1 VNCSFV
7 AKEST
12 MPCCHADFAA
22 IEGSDRGFTV
32 GMPTFTF
39 GAGVL
44 AEAGDSAREL
54 GLRRVALFTDARIAG
69 SEYVA
74 MVRGAL
80 AAANVDCAVYDDVSI
95 EPTDASF
102 QNAARFAA
110 EGAFDGYVSVGGGSV
125 MDTCKAANLY
135 ASHPAEFMTY
145 VNAPIGAGQKVPGAV
160 KPHIACPTTSGTG
173 SETTGIAI
181 FNLRSL
187 NAKTGI
193 ISRRLIPDV
202 ALIDPTVTASLPKN
216 AIAATGFDCMSH
228 ALESLTARAYP
239 RRLNPA
245 RGVNRPV
252 SQGANPFSDMLATE
266 ALKSVGRFL
275 VRAVNDAADTEA
287 RTEMM
292 YAAMLAGIAFNAAG
306 CHLPHGLSYA
316 VSGLTKDWQ
325 VDGYPKGRT
334 LVPHGMAVVLNNPSV
349 WRFTAPCC
357 PERHL
362 HGARCLGAKAEG
374 ANAGDAGEVL
384 AARVIELMRATAMP
398 NGLGALG
405 FDDRQVAALATG
417 AEPQYRVIRNAPKD
431 VGRGDLEALFRA
443 ALSYW

>member
-1 VNCSFV
+1 MS
-7 AKEST
+7 
-12 MPCCHADFAA
+12 CCHADFAA
-22 IEGSDRGFTV
+22 VEGSDRGFTV

-39 GAGVL
+39 GRGVL
-44 AEAGDSAREL
+44 AEAGDRAREL
-54 GLRRVALFTDARIAG
+54 GLKRVALFTDSLLAS

-74 MVRGAL
+74 IVKASL
-80 AAANVDCAVYDDVSI
+80 AAAGVDATVYSEVSV

-102 QNAARFAA
+102 QEATRFAA
-110 EGAFDGYVSVGGGSV
+110 DGKFDGYVSVGGGSV

-135 ASHPAEFMTY
+135 ARHPAEFMTY
-145 VNAPIGAGQKVPGAV
+145 VNAPIGAGQKVPGPV

-181 FNLRSL
+181 FALKSI

-193 ISRRLIPDV
+193 ISRHLIPDV
-202 ALIDPTVTASLPKN
+202 ALIDPTVTATLPKF
-216 AIAATGFDCMSH
+216 AVAATGFDCMSH
-228 ALESLTARAYP
+228 ALESLTARPYP
-239 RRLNPA
+239 QRLNPLQ
-245 RGVNRPV
+245 GVNRPV

-266 ALKSVGRFL
+266 ALKIVGRSL
-275 VRAVNDAADTEA
+275 TRAVNDASDTDA
-287 RTEMM
+287 RTEMC

-316 VSGLTKDWQ
+316 VSAQTREWH
-325 VDGYPKGRT
+325 VPGYPEGKT

-349 WRFTAPCC
+349 WRFTAPSC

-362 HGARCLGAKAEG
+362 HGAQCLGAETRG
-374 ANAGDAGEVL
+374 ATGIDAGDVL
-384 AARVIELMRATAMP
+384 AGRVIELMRATAMP
-398 NGLGALG
+398 NGLTELG
-405 FDDRQVAALATG
+405 FDASHLDALATG

-431 VGRGDLEALFRA
+431 VGRDDLKSLFGA

>member
-1 VNCSFV
+1 
-7 AKEST
+7 

-44 AEAGDSAREL
+44 AEAGENAREL
-54 GLRRVALFTDARIAG
+54 GLKRVAVFTDARLAS
-69 SEYVA
+69 SEHVA
-74 MVRGAL
+74 TVL
-80 AAANVDCAVYDDVSI
+80 ASLKAANVGCTIYDSVVI
-95 EPTDASF
+95 EPTDASL
-102 QNAARFAA
+102 QDAARFAA
-110 EGAFDGYVSVGGGSV
+110 DGKFDGYVSVGGGSV

-135 ASHPAEFMTY
+135 ACYPAEFMTY
-145 VNAPIGAGQKVPGAV
+145 VNAPVGGGRKVPGPV
-160 KPHIACPTTSGTG
+160 KPHMACPTTSGTG

-181 FNLRSL
+181 FTLRSI

-193 ISRRLIPDV
+193 ISRRLVPDI
-202 ALIDPTVTASLPKN
+202 ALIDPNVAASLPKN
-216 AIAATGFDCMSH
+216 AVAATGFDCMSH
-228 ALESLTARAYP
+228 ALESITARAYP
-239 RRLNPA
+239 RRVNPA
-245 RGVNRPV
+245 KGVQRPV

-266 ALKSVGRFL
+266 ALKSVGKFL
-275 VRAVNDAADTEA
+275 VRAVNDASDAEA

-292 YAAMLAGIAFNAAG
+292 YAAMLAGVAFNAAG

-316 VSGLTKDWQ
+316 VSGLAKDWH
-325 VDGYPKGRT
+325 VDGYPEGKT

-349 WRFTAPCC
+349 WRFIAPCC

-362 HGARCLGAKAEG
+362 HGAHCLGADTRG
-374 ANAGDAGEVL
+374 AANTDAGEVL
-384 AARVIELMRATAMP
+384 AQRVIEMMRATAMP

-405 FDDRQVAALATG
+405 FDASHLDALATG

-431 VGRGDLEALFRA
+431 VARDDLTALFRA
-443 ALSYW
+443 ALRYW

>member
-1 VNCSFV
+1 
-7 AKEST
+7 

-22 IEGSDRGFTV
+22 VEGGDRGFTV

-44 AEAGDSAREL
+44 AEAGDNAREL
-54 GLRRVALFTDARIAG
+54 GVRRVALFTDARIA
-69 SEYVA
+69 STEYVA
-74 MVRGAL
+74 TVTASL
-80 AAANVDCAVYDDVSI
+80 AAAGVDAVVYSDVAI
-95 EPTDASF
+95 EPSDASF
-102 QNAARFAA
+102 QDAARFAA
-110 EGAFDGYVSVGGGSV
+110 DGRFDGYVSVGGGSV

-145 VNAPIGAGQKVPGAV
+145 VNAPIGAGQKVPGPV

-202 ALIDPTVTASLPKN
+202 ALIDPGVTATLPRN
-216 AIAATGFDCMSH
+216 AVAATGFDCMSH

-275 VRAVNDAADTEA
+275 VRAVDDAADVEA

-316 VSGLTKDWQ
+316 VSGLTKDWH
-325 VDGYPKGRT
+325 VPGYPEGKT

-349 WRFTAPCC
+349 WRYTAPCC

-362 HGARCLGAKAEG
+362 HGAHCLGADTRG
-374 ANAGDAGEVL
+374 ATNADAGEAL
-384 AARVIELMRATAMP
+384 AGRVIELMRATAMP
-398 NGLGALG
+398 NGLAALG
-405 FDDRQVAALATG
+405 FDDSHLEALATG

-431 VGRGDLEALFRA
+431 VERDDLKSLFRA